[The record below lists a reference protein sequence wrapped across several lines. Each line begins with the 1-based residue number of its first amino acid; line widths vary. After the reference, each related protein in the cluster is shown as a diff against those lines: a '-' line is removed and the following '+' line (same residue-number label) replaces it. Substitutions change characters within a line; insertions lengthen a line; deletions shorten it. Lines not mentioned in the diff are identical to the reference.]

1 MTLSWC
7 AWVSVA
13 TKHVLATHIVKGNRK
28 RSSERVCMNSI
39 GLPYTL
45 ETLFSL
51 LQDLDALAATGPTS
65 FAGVR
70 RMVAAAAA
78 AKKPKRKLASPAL
91 LGMLSRPANGKA
103 DRMAGEGGQQKARA
117 GGDMSWLTGAEPG
130 SKRAKGSHER
140 ALNSLF
146 RKPLV
151 PSS

>member
-1 MTLSWC
+1 
-7 AWVSVA
+7 
-13 TKHVLATHIVKGNRK
+13 
-28 RSSERVCMNSI
+28 MNSI

-45 ETLFSL
+45 ETLCSL

-70 RMVAAAAA
+70 RMAAAAAA

-91 LGMLSRPANGKA
+91 LGMLSRPAGGKA
-103 DRMAGEGGQQKARA
+103 DRIAGEGGQQKARA
-117 GGDMSWLTGAEPG
+117 GGDMSWLTRAEPG

-146 RKPLV
+146 KKPLV